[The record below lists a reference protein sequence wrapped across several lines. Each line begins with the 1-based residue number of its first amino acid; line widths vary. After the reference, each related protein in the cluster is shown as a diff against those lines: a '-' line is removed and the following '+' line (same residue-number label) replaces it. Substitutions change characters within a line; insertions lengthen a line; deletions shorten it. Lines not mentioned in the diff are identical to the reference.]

1 MPGPSKPFLAGDGGR
16 GGQYVTVPAF
26 AAPGH
31 SSPSNSR
38 TAEGSTVVFSP
49 KGWRWTEAGDEYSKA
64 VSRLTAST
72 MEGAVRRMKTSFGEI
87 YYIRG
92 TADTLPPF
100 DGKAVGDTVRVQD
113 AITLNIVAEWS
124 WAGDHWER
132 MRVSGEQ
139 ISNLD
144 VGRLTAGS
152 ANISE
157 LAARKIAADIG
168 RFLEVTTD
176 QLTVTG
182 NASFVN
188 ATAHHIW
195 SKIVTSKDGEFE
207 RIRAGMLEA
216 NSVAASNIR
225 AGALD
230 GQIITGATLQTSKS
244 VNRGMKI
251 DQYGMRVYS
260 PTGGTVF
267 SVDASSGD
275 VIIDGRLGRKDSWS
289 EAYFGDIVWGNT
301 DSDVSREGA
310 KAGVGLFFRSLEDD
324 WWDGALYLTKLNTG
338 TPSLKMQAPLRKTPY
353 NNVTTMRPY
362 VLVSTDD
369 ITLWTGYE
377 SGERSTALKLN
388 KLGFGLD
395 SAHTTTTIDD
405 EGIILN
411 KKGRTLLCATKTIVW
426 LRPEGAVGRNDTGFY
441 VTPTH
446 AGMGWAR
453 SAVWVNNSGVHM
465 SGNKQFT
472 MRVPERTEK
481 TGMWLSH
488 SSTESPYDGIEYWE
502 NLTLD
507 AEGRC
512 TWELPD
518 YVPLIASQK
527 APWMVLSTSGKARLE
542 KGGFGP
548 GASAWKVHV
557 EGEPNSEVSVLVKG
571 ARIVDTT
578 GSHGEV
584 EWVDFARRSPWELG
598 PDSPED
604 YKDSIG
610 QGPAEYL
617 LGGGYYGPAQPP
629 KE

>member
-31 SSPSNSR
+31 SFPSNSR

-72 MEGAVRRMKTSFGEI
+72 MENAVRRMKTSFGEV

-100 DGKAVGDTVRVQD
+100 EGTSVGDTVRVQD

-216 NSVAASNIR
+216 NSVAASNLR

-230 GQIITGATLQTSKS
+230 GQIITGATIQTSKAVQS
-244 VNRGMKI
+244 
-251 DQYGMRVYS
+251 
-260 PTGGTVF
+260 TGG
-267 SVDASSGD
+267 
-275 VIIDGRLGRKDSWS
+275 GR
-289 EAYFGDIVWGNT
+289 
-301 DSDVSREGA
+301 
-310 KAGVGLFFRSLEDD
+310 
-324 WWDGALYLTKLNTG
+324 
-338 TPSLKMQAPLRKTPY
+338 
-353 NNVTTMRPY
+353 
-362 VLVSTDD
+362 
-369 ITLWTGYE
+369 
-377 SGERSTALKLN
+377 
-388 KLGFGLD
+388 
-395 SAHTTTTIDD
+395 
-405 EGIILN
+405 
-411 KKGRTLLCATKTIVW
+411 
-426 LRPEGAVGRNDTGFY
+426 
-441 VTPTH
+441 
-446 AGMGWAR
+446 
-453 SAVWVNNSGVHM
+453 
-465 SGNKQFT
+465 
-472 MRVPERTEK
+472 
-481 TGMWLSH
+481 
-488 SSTESPYDGIEYWE
+488 
-502 NLTLD
+502 
-507 AEGRC
+507 
-512 TWELPD
+512 
-518 YVPLIASQK
+518 
-527 APWMVLSTSGKARLE
+527 
-542 KGGFGP
+542 
-548 GASAWKVHV
+548 
-557 EGEPNSEVSVLVKG
+557 
-571 ARIVDTT
+571 
-578 GSHGEV
+578 
-584 EWVDFARRSPWELG
+584 
-598 PDSPED
+598 
-604 YKDSIG
+604 
-610 QGPAEYL
+610 
-617 LGGGYYGPAQPP
+617 
-629 KE
+629 

>member
-26 AAPGH
+26 ATPGH

-38 TAEGSTVVFSP
+38 TADGSTVVFSP

-124 WAGDHWER
+124 WAGDRWER

-157 LAARKIAADIG
+157 LAARKIASDIG

-195 SKIVTSKDGEFE
+195 SKIVTSHDGEFE
-207 RIRAGMLEA
+207 RINAGMLAA
-216 NSVAASNIR
+216 NSVSASNIR

-230 GQIITGATLQTSKS
+230 GQIITGATIQTSKA

-251 DQYGMRVYS
+251 TQDGMKVYS

-267 SVDASSGD
+267 SVDARSGD
-275 VIIDGRLGRKDSWS
+275 VIIDGRLGRRDTWS
-289 EAYFGDIVWGNT
+289 ETYFGDIVWGNT
-301 DSDVSREGA
+301 DSDVSRAGA

-324 WWDGALYLTKLNTG
+324 WWDGALYLIKLSTG
-338 TPSLKMQAPLRKTPY
+338 APSLKMQAPIRKSPY
-353 NNVTTMRPY
+353 NDVTTTRPY
-362 VLVSTDD
+362 VLVGTDQVYLWAGTEGGTTNASLSLD
-369 ITLWTGYE
+369 NYGFTLDSQHTRTSIGDD
-377 SGERSTALKLN
+377 GIVLN
-388 KLGFGLD
+388 KNG
-395 SAHTTTTIDD
+395 
-405 EGIILN
+405 
-411 KKGRTLLCATKTIVW
+411 KTLLCATKTLTW
-426 LRPEGAVGRNDTGFY
+426 LRSEGATGRNDTGFY
-441 VTPTH
+441 STADH
-446 AGMGWAR
+446 IGMGWGSNAF
-453 SAVWVNNSGVHM
+453 WVNNAGVHM
-465 SGNKQFT
+465 TGNKKFT
-472 MRVPERTEK
+472 MRVPVRTEK

-502 NLTLD
+502 NVTLD
-507 AEGRC
+507 SEGRY

-518 YVPLIASQK
+518 YVPLIASK
-527 APWMVLSTSGKARLE
+527 NAPWAVFSTSGKARLE
-542 KGGFGP
+542 KGGYGD
-548 GASAWKVHV
+548 GASPWKVHV
-557 EGEPNSEVSVLVKG
+557 EGAPGEEVSVLVKG
-571 ARIVDTT
+571 ARIVDLDRGD
-578 GSHGEV
+578 GSVG
-584 EWVDFARRSPWELG
+584 WFDLARRSPWELG
-598 PDSPED
+598 PQFPSDVED
-604 YKDSIG
+604 TLA
-610 QGPAEYL
+610 QGGSSHL
-617 LGGGYYGPAQPP
+617 LGGGYYGPARPS
-629 KE
+629 ES